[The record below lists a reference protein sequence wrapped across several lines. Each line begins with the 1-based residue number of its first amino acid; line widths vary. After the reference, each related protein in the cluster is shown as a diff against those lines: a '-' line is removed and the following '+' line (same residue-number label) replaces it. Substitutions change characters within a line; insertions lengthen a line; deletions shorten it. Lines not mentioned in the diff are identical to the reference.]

1 MFENLSIPRKLS
13 MAFAALI
20 VAFLAVSGIVYL
32 NVARLDTIAQSR
44 DNSRIV
50 SSHADD
56 MMGAVVEAQ
65 SAVRGYVLLGKDD
78 FTKTYAE
85 NIDALDAAARA
96 FTAATIDPAQQ
107 ERARAFMDAARV
119 WQTDKIAPMIAMSRD
134 PATRPAAQ
142 QLAGVKLLGP
152 MRAIMKDIAT
162 AQSAII
168 AEREAEQAHAKTL
181 LTVTLCVGALVAVA
195 LAAMLGWMLTRA
207 IARPVVAMT
216 RTMTM
221 LAEGDTAVTIVGAN
235 RRDEIGTMARAVSV
249 FRDTAV
255 AKTAADAEQAAV
267 LSQLGDGLDR
277 LARADLTT
285 RFAGFPPGYARLQDD
300 FNAALGALSTALAA
314 VAHSTSAIRSGAE
327 AISEAS
333 DDLSRRTEQQ
343 AASLEETAAAMDE
356 ITSTVRGTAKG
367 AVQARDAVAQARTDA
382 ELSGVVVRDTVA
394 AMSGIERASAE
405 ISQIIGV
412 IDGIAFQTNLLALNA
427 GVEAARA
434 GDAGRGFAVVASEV
448 RALAQRSADAAQD
461 VKTRITASN
470 GQVAA
475 GVALVGETGKSLE
488 RIVTRIGE
496 ISTLIGTIS
505 DSAER
510 QASGLQQVNTAV
522 AEMDGVT
529 QQNAAMVEEA
539 SAAARTLAE
548 EADMLSGTVG
558 RFTLNDADAGAS
570 AAHHRPALRRAA

>member
-1 MFENLSIPRKLS
+1 MFQNLSIPRKLS
-13 MAFAALI
+13 LAFALLI
-20 VAFLAVSGIVYL
+20 AAFLLVSGVLYW
-32 NVARLDTIAQSR
+32 NVARLDRIAQSR
-44 DNSRIV
+44 DNSRVV
-50 SSHADD
+50 SSHAGD
-56 MMGAVVEAQ
+56 MMNAVVEAQ

-85 NIDALDAAARA
+85 NIATLDDAAAA
-96 FTAATIDPAQQ
+96 FTAATIDPGQRQ
-107 ERARAFMDAARV
+107 RASAFMDAART
-119 WQTDKIAPMIAMSRD
+119 WQTTKIAPLIALARD

-142 QLAGVKLLGP
+142 QLAGVKLLGT
-152 MRAIMKDIAT
+152 MRAIMKDIVKT
-162 AQSAII
+162 QSAII
-168 AEREAEQAHAKTL
+168 ASRGAEEARAQTL
-181 LTVTLCVGALVAVA
+181 LIATLGVGALLAVA
-195 LAAMLGWMLTRA
+195 LAALLGWMLTRA

-216 RTMTM
+216 RTMTA
-221 LAEGDTAVTIVGAN
+221 LAEGDHAVAIVGAD
-235 RRDEIGTMARAVSV
+235 RRDEIGTMAQAVAV
-249 FRDTAV
+249 FRNAAV

-267 LSQLGDGLDR
+267 LAQLGDGLGQ

-285 RFAGFPPGYARLQDD
+285 RFAGFPPAYARLQDD
-300 FNAALGALSTALAA
+300 FNAALVALSTALAA
-314 VAHSTSAIRSGAE
+314 VAQSTSAIRSGAE
-327 AISEAS
+327 SISEAS

-356 ITSTVRGTAKG
+356 ITSTVRGTAQD
-367 AVQARDAVAQARTDA
+367 AVRARDAVAQARSDA
-382 ELSGVVVRDTVA
+382 ESSSVVVRDTVA

-448 RALAQRSADAAQD
+448 RALAQRSADAAHD

-470 GQVAA
+470 NQVAA
-475 GVALVGETGKSLE
+475 GVALVDETGKSLD

-505 DSAER
+505 GSAER

-522 AEMDGVT
+522 SEMDGVT

-539 SAAARTLAE
+539 SAAARTLSE

-558 RFTLNDADAGAS
+558 RFTLDHGAAVS
-570 AAHHRPALRRAA
+570 SIARQRPALRRAA